1 MLLQLATYLTQ
12 RLRRDE
18 GATMVEYGLMVALIA
33 IVAVFAVQAFGGAVV
48 GLFQSAANMF

>member
-1 MLLQLATYLTQ
+1 MLQ
-12 RLRRDE
+12 RLRGDD

>member
-1 MLLQLATYLTQ
+1 MLQ
-12 RLRRDE
+12 RLRGDD

-48 GLFQSAANMF
+48 GLFQSAADMF